1 MGLIDYI
8 RLTSPGITLLVS
20 LTGFIGMW
28 IASRGTV
35 TSLSLFLWGV
45 LGVGLASAGS
55 SVFNNYYDRDI
66 DSLMG
71 RTSRRPL
78 PSRKIRPG
86 NALVF
91 GTGLSAVAV
100 VILAICVNLTAAFL
114 AILAIVIYA
123 FLYTV
128 VLKRRSPLATEIGGI
143 SGALPPV
150 IGWSAVRGGIDIE
163 ALILFGIMFLWQ
175 PPHFWS
181 LASRYRDDYK
191 RAGIPTMPVVSSK
204 DETTMRSLTYI
215 VSLLVVSLL
224 PYLIGMFGELY
235 LFISITLGI
244 IYLSLYLMT
253 LLSKRDL
260 NSPLFIYSII
270 YLSLLFLCMV
280 VDIRG

>member
-8 RLTSPGITLLVS
+8 RLTSPGITLLVL
-20 LTGFIGMW
+20 LTGFTGMW
-28 IASRGTV
+28 IASRGMV
-35 TSLSLFLWGV
+35 SSLSLFLWGL
-45 LGVGLASAGS
+45 LGIGLASAGS

-66 DSLMG
+66 DSLMS

-100 VILAICVNLTAAFL
+100 VILAICVNLTACFL
-114 AILAIVIYA
+114 AILAIVVYA

-215 VSLLVVSLL
+215 VSLFVVSLL

-253 LLSKRDL
+253 LLLKRDL